1 MSSALREDAVQR
13 LEAGLREQDRLG
25 DRFAAAIGTSSEIG
39 MYERLRAAGARVAA
53 HETWLHWVDDEDFR
67 GLNAGP
73 FEVLAETRQLGAHR
87 TWKAEDHDQQNARP
101 HDHSAGTT
109 QGRAAPRRW
118 RP

>member
-1 MSSALREDAVQR
+1 MRPARGSDQGKAWGAMSSALREDAVQR

-39 MYERLRAAGARVAA
+39 AYERLRAAGARVAA

-73 FEVLAETRQLGAHR
+73 FELLAESHATRF
-87 TWKAEDHDQQNARP
+87 
-101 HDHSAGTT
+101 
-109 QGRAAPRRW
+109 
-118 RP
+118 